1 MTLVTT
7 WKDLLRPGDATNF
20 FTRDPH
26 PRFDPA
32 LRSYHPANAWWL
44 AELCRLIYRHD
55 IEEQRPPPHP
65 TRSSFL
71 SKVGLRQVAF
81 FDDPATGTQAFL
93 VKSDGAASFAALVF
107 RGTEQD
113 LRDFR
118 RDLETLPTPVGG
130 AGVRVHDGFLRALDS
145 VWDGI
150 VPALESL
157 PGPIFYAG
165 HSLGAALATL
175 AASRRAPNAVY
186 AFGSPR
192 IGNEAFAS
200 SLAAVPLYRVVDDA
214 DLVATLPPEALGF
227 RHAGELHQLV
237 PPKDLKFNLLRW
249 LQGLVGPPKPLADH
263 APINYVD
270 RIV

>member
-20 FTRDPH
+20 FTRDPR

-32 LRSYHPANAWWL
+32 LRTYDPANAWWL

-55 IEEQRPPPHP
+55 VGERRPPPHL

-71 SKVGLRQVAF
+71 TKVGLRQVAF
-81 FDDPATGTQAFL
+81 F
-93 VKSDGAASFAALVF
+93 
-107 RGTEQD
+107 D

-150 VPALESL
+150 LPALDSL
-157 PGPIFYAG
+157 PGPMFFAG

-175 AASRRAPNAVY
+175 AASRRAPDAVY

-192 IGNEAFAS
+192 VGNEAFAA
-200 SLAAVPLYRVVDDA
+200 SLATVPLYRVVDDA
-214 DLVATLPPEALGF
+214 DLVATLPPEELGF
-227 RHAGELHQLV
+227 RHAGELHRLV
-237 PPKDLKFNLLRW
+237 PAKGLKFNLLRW
-249 LQGLVGPPKPLADH
+249 LQGLLSPPKPLADH
-263 APINYVD
+263 APIHYVD

>member
-7 WKDLLRPGDATNF
+7 WRDLLRPGDATTF
-20 FTRDPH
+20 FTRDPR

-32 LRSYHPANAWWL
+32 LRVYDAANAWWL

-55 IEEQRPPPHP
+55 VEEQQPPPQP

-71 SKVGLRQVAF
+71 TKVGLRQVAF

-93 VKSDGAASFAALVF
+93 VKSDGAAPFTALVF

-113 LRDFR
+113 LRDVL
-118 RDLETLPTPVGG
+118 RDLETLQTPIGD
-130 AGVRVHDGFLRALDS
+130 AGIRVHDGFLRALDG
-145 VWDGI
+145 VWGGI
-150 VPALESL
+150 LPALESL
-157 PGPIFYAG
+157 PGPVFYAG

-175 AASRRAPNAVY
+175 AASRRVPDAVY

-192 IGNEAFAS
+192 VGNRPFAD
-200 SLAAVPLYRVVDDA
+200 SLAAVRLYRVVDDA
-214 DLVATLPPEALGF
+214 DLVTTLPPEQLGF
-227 RHAGELHQLV
+227 RHAGELHRLL
-237 PPKDLKFNLLRW
+237 PSRGLKFNPLRW
-249 LQGLVGPPKPLADH
+249 LQGLLGPPKRLADH

-270 RIV
+270 RIH